1 MAQNQGI
8 VLQRRKRTMKNY
20 LLILMG
26 ILFVCCQSQ
35 PERPFSEA
43 EKLADK
49 QYYQFF
55 HWMLFGD
62 GDKDTAVESLFK
74 SAEAG
79 YAESQSQLGGCYAYR
94 PDLIKREG
102 ADIDS
107 AVIWWLRAAEQDE
120 WMAQRDLAYYY
131 ADIQDW
137 KQAEFWLK
145 RAKKNGYKDKELQK
159 QIRRNL

>member
-1 MAQNQGI
+1 MAQNQRI

-94 PDLIKREG
+94 PDLIKRKG

-137 KQAEFWLK
+137 KQAKFWLK

-159 QIRRNL
+159 RINRHL

>member
-1 MAQNQGI
+1 MAQNQRI

-20 LLILMG
+20 LLILTG

-35 PERPFSEA
+35 PERPFTEA

-94 PDLIKREG
+94 PDLIKRKG

-137 KQAEFWLK
+137 KQAKFWLK

-159 QIRRNL
+159 RINRHL